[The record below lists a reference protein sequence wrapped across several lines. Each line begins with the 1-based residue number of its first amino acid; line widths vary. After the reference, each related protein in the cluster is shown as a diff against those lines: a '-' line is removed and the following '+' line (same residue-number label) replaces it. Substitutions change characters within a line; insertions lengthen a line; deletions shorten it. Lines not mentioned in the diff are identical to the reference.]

1 MAAQNCQKPRVT
13 DDHDGQQDQDAGI
26 WRGSSQNN
34 VPSDRRDGLLDSCSQ
49 EGWTSRKVG

>member
-1 MAAQNCQKPRVT
+1 MATQNCQKPRVT

-49 EGWTSRKVG
+49 EKWTSRKVG